1 MNRTSKRLTLFSMM
15 FVMVIF
21 LLANT
26 AYSSPA
32 TTMYVDPA
40 SLTNPSSP
48 FSVNI
53 NVSDVAD
60 LYGWEF
66 KLYYNKTILT
76 ISTVT
81 IGPLLNDTAGAGN
94 TWASVT
100 TTDAYN
106 ATHGRIYAAQSIT
119 GDRPGATVTTPDKT
133 LASLSFTVDGP
144 AGTTPL
150 SFADTK
156 LVGFNYTTNKA
167 IFSITHT
174 ATDGSVTITG
184 VPEFPLGLA
193 LEMALIVAVVYVWW
207 RGRRKEPK
215 GFFLKT
221 PPR

>member
-1 MNRTSKRLTLFSMM
+1 M
-15 FVMVIF
+15 FVMMIF

-26 AYSSPA
+26 AYSSPG
-32 TTMYVDPA
+32 TTIYVDPA

-53 NVSDVAD
+53 NISDVAD
-60 LYGWEF
+60 LYAWEF
-66 KLYYNKTILT
+66 KLYYKTAILT

-81 IGPLLNDTAGAGN
+81 VGPLLNDTVGTGN
-94 TWASVT
+94 TWANVT

-106 ATHGRIYAAQSIT
+106 ATHGRIYAAQSIL
-119 GDRPGATVTTPDKT
+119 GDRQGAAATLPYDET

-193 LEMALIVAVVYVWW
+193 LEMALIVTIVYVWW
-207 RGRRKEPK
+207 SGKRKSRTRLLPS
-215 GFFLKT
+215 
-221 PPR
+221 

>member
-1 MNRTSKRLTLFSMM
+1 M

-26 AYSSPA
+26 AYSSPG
-32 TTMYVDPA
+32 TTIYVDPA

-53 NVSDVAD
+53 NISDVSD
-60 LYGWEF
+60 LYAWEF
-66 KLYYNKTILT
+66 KLYYKTAILT

-81 IGPLLNDTAGAGN
+81 VGPLLNATVGTAY
-94 TWASVT
+94 TWANVT
-100 TTDAYN
+100 TTDAFN
-106 ATHGRIYAAQSIT
+106 GTHGRIYAAQSIL
-119 GDRPGATVTTPDKT
+119 GDRQGATATLPNDET

-174 ATDGSVTITG
+174 ATDGSVTISG

-193 LEMALIVAVVYVWW
+193 LEMTLIVVVVYVWW
-207 RGRRKEPK
+207 SGKRKSRPS
-215 GFFLKT
+215 LLQN
-221 PPR
+221 